1 MAKQKGNT
9 KGISLLTIGSI
20 LLLLLIIGLIIYSI
34 VANKK
39 NTDGETTKTVIDTST
54 GQKVDPELLA
64 IYQMS
69 ETDRITYY
77 FNEYIT
83 YLEDSNYES
92 AYNLLSKDFKDQYF
106 KTLDDFTKYVQKKY
120 LPVMSVQYND
130 VTRLGNYYVL
140 TVSFLDV
147 FNSTDDNP
155 VIWTTQKF
163 IIYEN
168 DYNDFVMSFQAE

>member
-1 MAKQKGNT
+1 MAKQKSNR

-20 LLLLLIIGLIIYSI
+20 LLVLLIIGLIIYGL
-34 VANKK
+34 VADKK
-39 NTDGETTKTVIDTST
+39 NQNGETTKTVIDTNT
-54 GQKVDPELLA
+54 GQKVDPNLLA

-69 ETDRITYY
+69 ESDRIKYY

-83 YLEDSNYES
+83 YLEDSNYEA
-92 AYNLLSKDFKDQYF
+92 AYNLLDKDFKSQYF
-106 KTLDDFTKYVQKKY
+106 KTLYDFTKYVQEKY

-130 VTRLGNYYVL
+130 ITRLGNYYVL
-140 TVSFLDV
+140 TIGFLDV
-147 FNSTDDNP
+147 FNSTEDNP
-155 VIWTTQKF
+155 VIWKTQKF

>member
-1 MAKQKGNT
+1 MKKQKDNS
-9 KGISLLTIGSI
+9 KRISLLTIGSI
-20 LLLLLIIGLIIYSI
+20 LLVLLIIGLIIYGLVSD
-34 VANKK
+34 KK
-39 NTDGETTKTVIDTST
+39 NQNGETTKTVIDTST
-54 GQKVDPELLA
+54 GQKVDPSLLA

-69 ETDRITYY
+69 ESDRIKYY

-92 AYNLLSKDFKDQYF
+92 AYNLLYKDFKDQYF

-120 LPVMSVQYND
+120 LPVMSVQYD
-130 VTRLGNYYVL
+130 DITRLGNYYVL

-147 FNSTDDNP
+147 FNSTEDKP

-168 DYNDFVMSFQAE
+168 DYNDFQMSFQAE

>member
-1 MAKQKGNT
+1 
-9 KGISLLTIGSI
+9 
-20 LLLLLIIGLIIYSI
+20 
-34 VANKK
+34 
-39 NTDGETTKTVIDTST
+39 
-54 GQKVDPELLA
+54 
-64 IYQMS
+64 MS
-69 ETDRITYY
+69 ESDRIKYY

-92 AYNLLSKDFKDQYF
+92 AYNLLYKDFKDQYF

-120 LPVMSVQYND
+120 LPVMSVQYD
-130 VTRLGNYYVL
+130 DITRLGNYYVL

-147 FNSTDDNP
+147 FNSTEDKP

-168 DYNDFVMSFQAE
+168 DYNDFQMSFQAE